1 MMMLK
6 NYEERNF
13 SFISDSPADQSN
25 VKLILGGSNN
35 ELFRSM
41 VEASEKL
48 RNPFMSLLC
57 WVKGQIADVKA
68 MDEAITQ
75 RANMI
80 AMVPKIRARRT
91 QL

>member
-1 MMMLK
+1 
-6 NYEERNF
+6 
-13 SFISDSPADQSN
+13 
-25 VKLILGGSNN
+25 
-35 ELFRSM
+35 M